1 MKYRSKCLDDTRSSV
16 LKRVR
21 NPEDVEAW
29 ERFYDL
35 YADFIFSLGR
45 RSGLQE
51 ADAADVVQSVL
62 IELAGKIGQF
72 EYDRE
77 KGKFRSWL
85 ATCAGYRIKDAQR
98 VHQRRQQ
105 REVTG
110 LNHSEHRTE
119 SILRHADPARNDFE
133 TIVEEEWREA
143 LIDRALRETRKNVSA
158 KQFELFHAYVIE
170 EWSVDRVM
178 KTYNVSRDQVYQA
191 KRRIGQVFDAAL
203 QEAERELE

>member
-1 MKYRSKCLDDTRSSV
+1 MKYRSKCLADTRSSV

-21 NPEDVEAW
+21 NPDDVEAW
-29 ERFYDL
+29 ERFFDL
-35 YADFIFSLGR
+35 YADFIFSLAR

-62 IELAGKIGQF
+62 IELTGKIGQF
-72 EYDRE
+72 EYDPG

-85 ATCAGYRIKDAQR
+85 ATCAGYRIKDALR
-98 VHQRRQQ
+98 VRERHQQ

-110 LNHSEHRTE
+110 LDHREHRTE
-119 SILRHADPARNDFE
+119 YILRHADPARNDFE

-143 LIDRALRETRKNVSA
+143 LIDRALHDTRKNVSS

-170 EWSVDRVM
+170 EWPVDRVM
-178 KTYNVSRDQVYQA
+178 KTYNASRDQVYQA
-191 KRRIGQVFDAAL
+191 KRRVGQVFDTAV
-203 QEAERELE
+203 QEARRALE